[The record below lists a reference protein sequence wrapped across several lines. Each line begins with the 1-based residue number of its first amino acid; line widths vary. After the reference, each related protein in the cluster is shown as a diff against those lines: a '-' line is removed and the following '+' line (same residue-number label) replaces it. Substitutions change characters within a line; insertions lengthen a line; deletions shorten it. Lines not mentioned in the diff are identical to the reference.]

1 MSAIA
6 TAPSERKPADRQ
18 GGGCLLFVLGL
29 LVGVPLLAL
38 SGLTIA
44 GPPSIEAGVFTIGV
58 LLGVVGC
65 LAAPWRNTRALLLAA
80 MVLVLGVLM
89 YRFFAAAEGAT
100 VHAST
105 GPHGGEAR
113 WIDRIVPERD
123 VALGGSGLLIAMDR
137 MPADQPGLMAALRDG
152 YSRMEQAEGPVPS
165 AVVGTFLFGQ
175 SADDHSQLRIAPP
188 RYEPPTSVVLFLH
201 GFIGSVTLLCWQVA
215 QAANPVGLD
224 VVCPATEWKA
234 RWAEPEGVRAVE
246 ATIAAL
252 RAQGVRRIYLAG
264 LSAGAIGA
272 SRLAPQ
278 LDVDGVILISGAS
291 PLGRPSGKPTLVLQG
306 ALDRM
311 TPAGPARA
319 YARRARATYEEHPD
333 AGHWL
338 VLSHHE
344 WVMQHMRRWLAEQ
357 EGAGEVRPAG

>member
-1 MSAIA
+1 MSTT
-6 TAPSERKPADRQ
+6 TAPEVRKPAERQ

-29 LVGVPLLAL
+29 SIGVPLLAL

-44 GPPSIEAGVFTIGV
+44 GPPSIETGVFTIGV

-65 LAAPWRNTRALLLAA
+65 LAAPWRNTRALVLSAV
-80 MVLVLGVLM
+80 VLVLGVVI
-89 YRFFAAAEGAT
+89 YRYFAAAEGTT
-100 VHAST
+100 VHESA

-113 WIDRIVPERD
+113 WTDRIIPERD
-123 VALGGSGLLIAMDR
+123 VALGGSGLLIATGR
-137 MPADQPGLMAALRDG
+137 MPVDQPGLMDALRDG

-175 SADDHSQLRIAPP
+175 SADDHSLFRVAPP
-188 RYEPPTSVVLFLH
+188 RYEPPQSVVIFLH

-224 VVCPATEWKA
+224 VVCPAADWEA
-234 RWAEPEGVRAVE
+234 RWAEPEGVRTIE

-272 SRLAPQ
+272 SRLAPR
-278 LDVDGVILISGAS
+278 LDVEGVVLISGAS
-291 PLGRPSGKPTLVLQG
+291 SLGRASGKPTLVLQG

-311 TPAGPARA
+311 TPATHARA
-319 YARRARATYEEHPD
+319 YARRAHATYEEHPE

-338 VLSHHE
+338 LLSHHE
-344 WVMQHMRRWLAEQ
+344 WAMQHMRRWLAEQ
-357 EGAGEVRPAG
+357 EGAGEVQPVE